1 VDRHV
6 HEGRGVGGDS
16 MLETLASGESC
27 EKQSEADGANVPAV
41 KRADPWRKWLWAFLI
56 AVFIL
61 QTYYVR
67 EMLAALAVFTVL
79 FVIGA
84 IFAGVVYLLG
94 RAGETTISLAEP
106 VARRGLTMAEEFS
119 KKASRRPRSAPAP

>member
-6 HEGRGVGGDS
+6 HQSKGVGGGS
-16 MLETLASGESC
+16 VLENLASSESS
-27 EKQSEADGANVPAV
+27 EKQSEAEGAGVPAA

-56 AVFIL
+56 AVLIL

-67 EMLAALAVFTVL
+67 EMLAALALFTVL

-119 KKASRRPRSAPAP
+119 KRASRRPRSAPAP